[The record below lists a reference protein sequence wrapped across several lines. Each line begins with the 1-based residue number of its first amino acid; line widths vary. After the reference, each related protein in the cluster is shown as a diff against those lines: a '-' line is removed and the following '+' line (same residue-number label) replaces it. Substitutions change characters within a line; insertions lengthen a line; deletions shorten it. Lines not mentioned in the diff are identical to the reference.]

1 MYQQLSGKIAVI
13 TGATAGIG
21 KAIALRFAKEGAF
34 VVAIGTN
41 PERGAQIVQE
51 IGTDRAEFIPL
62 NVADTAAVDVAFKK
76 ILEKHK
82 QIDILINN
90 AGITRD
96 GLLMKMGES
105 DWDELMAI
113 NLKSCYNSCR
123 AAVRAMMK
131 ARQGKIINMSSV
143 VGLTGNAGQANYA
156 ASKAGMIGFSKAL
169 AKELAPRN
177 ICINCIAPG
186 FIETAMTDALTDEQK
201 KEIYATIPLGRMGK
215 SEEIAEA
222 ALYLASANY
231 VTGQVLTVDGGMVM

>member
-1 MYQQLSGKIAVI
+1 MGKLTGQIVVI

-21 KAIALRFAKEGAF
+21 KTIALRFGKEGAF
-34 VVAIGTN
+34 VIVIGTN
-41 PERGAQIVQE
+41 PERGAQVVQE
-51 IGTDRAEFIPL
+51 IGSDKAQFIAL
-62 NVADTAAVDVAFKK
+62 NVADTAAVDTVFKQ

-82 QIDILINN
+82 QIDVLINN

-96 GLLMKMGES
+96 GLLMKMGET
-105 DWDELMAI
+105 DWDELIAI
-113 NLKSCYNSCR
+113 NLKSCYNTSK

-131 ARQGKIINMSSV
+131 ARKGKIINMSSV

-177 ICINCIAPG
+177 ICVNCIAPG
-186 FIETAMTDALTDEQK
+186 FIETAMTDALTEEQK
-201 KEIYATIPLGRMGK
+201 KQIYDSIPLGRMGK
-215 SEEIAEA
+215 TEEIAEA
-222 ALYLASANY
+222 ALFLATADY

>member
-1 MYQQLSGKIAVI
+1 MGKLEGKIAVI

-21 KAIALRFAKEGAF
+21 KGIALRFAREGAF
-34 VVAIGTN
+34 VVAIGTH
-41 PERGAQIVQE
+41 PERGAKVVQE
-51 IGTDRAEFIPL
+51 LGEGKGEFVAL
-62 NVADTAAVDVAFKK
+62 NVADTAAVDGAFKT

-96 GLLMKMGES
+96 GLLMKMGEA

-113 NLKSCYNSCR
+113 NLKSCYNTSR

-131 ARQGKIINMSSV
+131 ARKGKIINMSSV

-177 ICINCIAPG
+177 ICVNCIAPG
-186 FIETAMTDALTDEQK
+186 FIETLMTEVLTEEQK
-201 KEIYATIPLGRMGK
+201 KQIYASIPLGRMGTT
-215 SEEIAEA
+215 EEIADA
-222 ALYLASANY
+222 ALYLATADY